1 MSHGK
6 GPGTALMDRLTD
18 RRHKTAHC
26 DVDVDVGA
34 GAGAGPG
41 RRRRGRGARLGGE
54 IRAEIGAGIASAR
67 AEAAACGAD
76 PAAAEAAARPRI
88 EDSRAAFLMRR
99 DNEAPRWLKHQGA
112 YVRALMADGAD
123 GRVAELAAAAAV
135 GIVRWGGPSCRPGDR
150 VAVTGELAM
159 AMAGRGRRRRN
170 STHGPCGGC
179 TGDRP
184 GEVCVSMA
192 GRTPGAR
199 AALDLLERSGWLKC
213 SGRSGRAR
221 VWIITSA
228 FPGAASC
235 ARCSAPAA
243 DYGPGSECGKC
254 HRANQAPGD
263 ERFRPRTAVTATRC
277 GCKHGACRGRC
288 RERVRRDKLTGQPHR
303 QCLDCYL
310 AHSWLDDKALY
321 GPGP

>member
-1 MSHGK
+1 
-6 GPGTALMDRLTD
+6 MDRLTD

-26 DVDVDVGA
+26 DVDVDVGV
-34 GAGAGPG
+34 GGAGPG

-112 YVRALMADGAD
+112 YVRALTADGAD

-135 GIVRWGGPSCRPGDR
+135 GIVRWGGPSCRPGDQ

-179 TGDRP
+179 TGARP

-199 AALDLLERSGWLKC
+199 AAPSA
-213 SGRSGRAR
+213 AR
-221 VWIITSA
+221 W
-228 FPGAASC
+228 
-235 ARCSAPAA
+235 AR
-243 DYGPGSECGKC
+243 
-254 HRANQAPGD
+254 
-263 ERFRPRTAVTATRC
+263 RPRT
-277 GCKHGACRGRC
+277 RG
-288 RERVRRDKLTGQPHR
+288 P
-303 QCLDCYL
+303 
-310 AHSWLDDKALY
+310 AWP
-321 GPGP
+321 GPGAGTPTTARSYHRPVDPTGPPAGQQASRPPARPDEGLTSCR